1 MAVFLR
7 KHCAEE
13 ARTAVWAAYQKTQ
26 RRRLVDFMVRGGTMP
41 GDVGRLLRG
50 LRKGYAGG
58 LERKIVAL
66 PRIARAPDGFRTFD
80 IGPRQAATVAGRYW
94 RRGAIEREASK
105 LAKSGQSVSAF
116 VFSRTG
122 LFHRVRFHPDG
133 YWEQIG
139 GLFGRSD
146 RSQKIFRIVGFGKR
160 LRQEKQRVARQRM
173 VLDEGIQDDKKDRA

>member
-1 MAVFLR
+1 
-7 KHCAEE
+7 
-13 ARTAVWAAYQKTQ
+13 
-26 RRRLVDFMVRGGTMP
+26 MP

-80 IGPRQAATVAGRYW
+80 LGPRQAATVAGRYW